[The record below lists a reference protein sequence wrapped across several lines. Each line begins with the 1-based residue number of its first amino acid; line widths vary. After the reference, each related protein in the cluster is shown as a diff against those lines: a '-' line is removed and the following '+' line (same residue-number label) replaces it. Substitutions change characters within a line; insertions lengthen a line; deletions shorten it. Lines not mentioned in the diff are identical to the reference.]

1 MSERRSIDVVSDGR
15 VISRIIG
22 EGSLSAL
29 PEILEGYDEVFVVY
43 DEKALEATIVLCRH
57 S

>member
-43 DEKALEATIVLCRH
+43 ALHVIPLNA
-57 S
+57 